1 MSIVRIGQIIES
13 KVETEVEVA
22 LSGEKV
28 IIPKG
33 NKVIIGADGFAHHLR
48 NGMIQPLGK
57 DMEVK
62 GYDAAGIAKYLY
74 EKLNCHFEID
84 EMLENYDLD
93 KCNFMSEIEYYLDDI
108 GF

>member
-1 MSIVRIGQIIES
+1 MSEVRIGQIITS
-13 KVETEVEVA
+13 KVDTEIEKA
-22 LSGEKV
+22 ISGEKIFV
-28 IIPKG
+28 PKG
-33 NKVIIGADGFAHHLR
+33 NRVIIGADGFAHHLK

-62 GYDAAGIAKYLY
+62 GYDAAGIAIYLY
-74 EKLNCHFEID
+74 EKLKCRFEID

-93 KCNFMSEIEYYLDDI
+93 KYNFMSEIEYYLDDI

>member
-1 MSIVRIGQIIES
+1 MSEVRIGQIITS
-13 KVETEVEVA
+13 KVDTEIEEA
-22 LSGEKV
+22 ISGEKV
-28 IIPKG
+28 FVPKG
-33 NKVIIGADGFAHHLR
+33 NRVIIGADGFAHHLK

-62 GYDAAGIAKYLY
+62 GYDAAGIAIYLY
-74 EKLNCHFEID
+74 EKLKCHFEID

-93 KCNFMSEIEYYLDDI
+93 KYNFMSEIEYYLDDI